1 MLDETG
7 LPASKFFE
15 TDGIGYVSVSFLRKF
30 MAMSKWA
37 NDMHPIEPIIIICFV
52 KNLLRHSIA
61 FDIQPFN
68 GRNGSTALNHPIRPM

>member
-37 NDMHPIEPIIIICFV
+37 NDMHPIEPIIITDTVVWVTLYGNC
-52 KNLLRHSIA
+52 A
-61 FDIQPFN
+61 
-68 GRNGSTALNHPIRPM
+68 